1 MCSVQLKVLLYVLCK
16 YSTDQMIWMH
26 FLWSWPTGIVIPNT
40 FPSFVPVASS
50 SPMSWRNLHWWN
62 FSEHIPMDSCIF
74 YHQYIHMIS
83 SVSNHVCTLH
93 MFEKNYVHIPDADCM
108 IDHYIN
114 DSFHQLVWFHFLC
127 QDTLDKSCN
136 APEATAF
143 FASLG
148 LCCTARKMAS
158 CGGKLC
164 WSTGW
169 NKHALCVGL
178 IGIW

>member
-1 MCSVQLKVLLYVLCK
+1 MHIHIQIHYQYRNIHSYHTYTFIYIHIQLLPPPPPPPTTTHTTGGEGGTGALLYRPITMGWGGGGRYLA
-16 YSTDQMIWMH
+16 MLAH
-26 FLWSWPTGIVIPNT
+26 
-40 FPSFVPVASS
+40 
-50 SPMSWRNLHWWN
+50 
-62 FSEHIPMDSCIF
+62 
-74 YHQYIHMIS
+74 IHMIS

-158 CGGKLC
+158 CGGKLF